1 VVWQA
6 WQRAID
12 EVHKMSAATRAS
24 LQTEEDWAKY
34 LEDAVILQTE
44 LIEQSLL
51 VVFNS
56 EIRALKSD
64 SV

>member
-1 VVWQA
+1 MVRQA

-34 LEDAVILQTE
+34 LEDAAMLQTE
-44 LIEQSLL
+44 LMEQSLL
-51 VVFNS
+51 AVFNS
-56 EIRALKSD
+56 EIRALMSD